1 MVDLPALPSEH
12 ALGVLLSLLMPASVS
27 DLLPQGLPMHEHR
40 GRGGGGGLHLALTLY
55 ENCETS
61 LNNRGCRVTGKF
73 IKKRAPWETCLHKTQ
88 QYGQIYCECVLKLGT
103 LNAKENDC

>member
-12 ALGVLLSLLMPASVS
+12 ALGVLLSLLTPAPVP
-27 DLLPQGLPMHEHR
+27 DLLPQGLPLHVHR
-40 GRGGGGGLHLALTLY
+40 GREWGGGLLLALSLS
-55 ENCETS
+55 EVWETS

-88 QYGQIYCECVLKLGT
+88 RYGQIYCECVLKLGT